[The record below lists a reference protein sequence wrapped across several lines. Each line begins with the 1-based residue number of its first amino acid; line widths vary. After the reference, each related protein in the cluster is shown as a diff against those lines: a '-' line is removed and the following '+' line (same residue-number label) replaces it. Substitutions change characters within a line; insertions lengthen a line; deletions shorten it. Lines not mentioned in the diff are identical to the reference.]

1 MFSNEFYNLI
11 FLGVPVGLLT
21 TNILFIN
28 QFPDYKSDKLAGKNN
43 LVVLFGKKSARWIYL
58 IFLVLTY
65 TFMFY
70 YVDILNENISNFSL
84 TLFYI
89 FNSILII
96 IGLFIVSHIFKN
108 YDNRSLVRSNI
119 NTIYYQM
126 LFSILYIIILNPF
139 YLN

>member
-1 MFSNEFYNLI
+1 
-11 FLGVPVGLLT
+11 
-21 TNILFIN
+21 
-28 QFPDYKSDKLAGKNN
+28 
-43 LVVLFGKKSARWIYL
+43 
-58 IFLVLTY
+58 
-65 TFMFY
+65 MFY

-96 IGLFIVSHIFKN
+96 IGLLIVSHIFKN

-126 LFSILYIIILNPF
+126 LFSIFYIIILNPF

>member
-1 MFSNEFYNLI
+1 
-11 FLGVPVGLLT
+11 
-21 TNILFIN
+21 
-28 QFPDYKSDKLAGKNN
+28 
-43 LVVLFGKKSARWIYL
+43 
-58 IFLVLTY
+58 
-65 TFMFY
+65 MFY